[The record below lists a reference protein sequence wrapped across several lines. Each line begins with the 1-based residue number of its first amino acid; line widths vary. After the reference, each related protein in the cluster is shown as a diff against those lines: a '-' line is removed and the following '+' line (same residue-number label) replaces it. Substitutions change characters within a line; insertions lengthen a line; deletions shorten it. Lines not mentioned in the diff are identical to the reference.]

1 MNVGKD
7 ANNSYKMNLDN
18 FLQSG
23 TQESKKMN
31 FSQRYIKSKTQYNFP
46 VRNVKSKV
54 MLNHINDNINQLSK

>member
-1 MNVGKD
+1 MNVGED

-18 FLQSG
+18 FVQSG

-46 VRNVKSKV
+46 VRNVKLKAVFNYINSSK
-54 MLNHINDNINQLSK
+54 N